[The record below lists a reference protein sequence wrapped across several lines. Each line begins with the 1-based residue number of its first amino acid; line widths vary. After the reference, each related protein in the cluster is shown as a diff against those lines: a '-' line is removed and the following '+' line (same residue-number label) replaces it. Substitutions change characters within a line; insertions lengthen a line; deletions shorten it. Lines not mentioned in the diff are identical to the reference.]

1 MLDKL
6 AEDIGSGVIVV
17 PLPPSVILASGCRPG
32 TAIKMII
39 SDGKIRVMPD
49 QDLIVIGTSMPSAS
63 NIAEACRQW
72 WKTQR

>member
-17 PLPPSVILASGCRPG
+17 PLPPSVILAFGCRPG
-32 TAIKMII
+32 TAIRMLVKN
-39 SDGKIRVMPD
+39 GQIRVMSNDP
-49 QDLIVIGTSMPSAS
+49 IVIGTSMPTTVA

-72 WKTQR
+72 WKSQ